1 MLNLKLY
8 LKLGVSQCQY
18 KPGLQQ
24 LANLL
29 ILMMNPK
36 TKRDLKAQ
44 IQLLTLKHD
53 LLKYVRNCEVKIS

>member
-24 LANLL
+24 FVSLL
-29 ILMMNPK
+29 ILTINPK

-44 IQLLTLKHD
+44 IAAPNFKTGST
-53 LLKYVRNCEVKIS
+53 KICQEF